1 VAPPWVVSPDQR
13 GPDSRVDTTAARA
26 PQRGGLSMGGGSPYG
41 YRRWV
46 REIPSLVIAMRESN
60 APSPPVSQ
68 SAAITP
74 SAKEQPLTEC
84 TADSR
89 VCNTGC
95 LPPSRGIVVGWWML
109 AGRDRTIRG
118 GTKLRRRQRWGA
130 KRAGQATP
138 QSVPDDPG
146 RHPPC
151 DGTSPLTRKT
161 RRAHRGSATQRH
173 HGCWTLCLANT
184 SASPSSPPHLEWG
197 PIKNYLWPG
206 RALRLCLPAVTWL
219 RRASGAYLSRRAD
232 ALEGENPRC

>member
-1 VAPPWVVSPDQR
+1 VAPPWVVSPDQW

-74 SAKEQPLTEC
+74 SAKEQPLTAYP
-84 TADSR
+84 TDSR

-95 LPPSRGIVVGWWML
+95 LHLSRGIFVGWWML
-109 AGRDRTIRG
+109 AGRGLTIRG

-130 KRAGQATP
+130 KRAASGPAIR
-138 QSVPDDPG
+138 PG
-146 RHPPC
+146 RPWQAPAM
-151 DGTSPLTRKT
+151 
-161 RRAHRGSATQRH
+161 RRNVTCNETGNSATAWLLPRLISAPAQFH
-173 HGCWTLCLANT
+173 ASAGVT
-184 SASPSSPPHLEWG
+184 S
-197 PIKNYLWPG
+197 
-206 RALRLCLPAVTWL
+206 VTWNL
-219 RRASGAYLSRRAD
+219 
-232 ALEGENPRC
+232 